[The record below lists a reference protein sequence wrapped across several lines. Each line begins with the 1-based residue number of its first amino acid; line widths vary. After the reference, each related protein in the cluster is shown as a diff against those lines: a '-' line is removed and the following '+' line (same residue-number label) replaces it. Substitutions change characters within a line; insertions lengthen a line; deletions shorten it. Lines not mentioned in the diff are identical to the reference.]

1 MKSCDFLLA
10 GVGGQGTLLA
20 SNILAEVGLHAG
32 FDVKKSEVHG
42 MAQRGGSVS
51 SHVRWGEQVRSPL
64 IASGNADMLVA
75 FERCEALRY
84 LEYLRPGGKAIVS
97 DHVIVPLTVT
107 TGNATYPSWK
117 QILDTLHQVTADTKL
132 VPGVAAAEEL
142 GNARVHNVVLL
153 GVVSQFLPVS
163 LEVWQR
169 VIEERVPSRYIE
181 LNQEAFARGRSL

>member
-107 TGNATYPSWK
+107 TGNATYPSRE

-163 LEVWQR
+163 LGVWQR